1 MITVPE
7 ILAAGFQHKGS
18 YTDNE
23 EKISYAYYEHP
34 DEDLKDLRVE
44 VNYTDDTLST
54 VESVDVLVPQFIL
67 SNYSAERLQHIMSL
81 MRPLDG
87 EIISIFNV

>member
-34 DEDLKDLRVE
+34 DEDLKDLRVR
-44 VNYTDDTLST
+44 LM
-54 VESVDVLVPQFIL
+54 
-67 SNYSAERLQHIMSL
+67 ERS
-81 MRPLDG
+81 
-87 EIISIFNV
+87 